1 LEKKSLLKLA
11 YQKLLLYRGLELYA
25 DRDYANA
32 LTMFK
37 KSIDGQI
44 EAAITARATF
54 WKAETEYVLD
64 DYKNALLS
72 FKQFQDCLALLLH
85 LNIKYQLQYR
95 LHLFQTQGIRSSG
108 YLLSKPN

>member
-1 LEKKSLLKLA
+1 
-11 YQKLLLYRGLELYA
+11 
-25 DRDYANA
+25 
-32 LTMFK
+32 MFK

-72 FKQFQDCLALLLH
+72 FKQFSGLSRASSAPEYK
-85 LNIKYQLQYR
+85 NINYNIAYTYFKLKEYDQAATY
-95 LHLFQTQGIRSSG
+95 FQNQIEIVKRRI
-108 YLLSKPN
+108 KFD

>member
-1 LEKKSLLKLA
+1 
-11 YQKLLLYRGLELYA
+11 
-25 DRDYANA
+25 
-32 LTMFK
+32 MFK

-72 FKQFQDCLALLLH
+72 FKQFSGLSRASSAPEYKTSITIC
-85 LNIKYQLQYR
+85 
-95 LHLFQTQGIRSSG
+95 LHLFQTEYDQAATYFQNQIEIVKEDKVRLTDS
-108 YLLSKPN
+108 YLRLGDCQFNIKILACNGGV

>member
-1 LEKKSLLKLA
+1 
-11 YQKLLLYRGLELYA
+11 
-25 DRDYANA
+25 
-32 LTMFK
+32 MFK

-64 DYKNALLS
+64 YKNALLS
-72 FKQFQDCLALLLH
+72 FKQFSGLSLLH
-85 LNIKYQLQYR
+85 LNIKHQLQYR

-108 YLLSKPN
+108 YLPNQIEIVKRIKFD

>member
-1 LEKKSLLKLA
+1 
-11 YQKLLLYRGLELYA
+11 
-25 DRDYANA
+25 
-32 LTMFK
+32 MFK

-72 FKQFQDCLALLLH
+72 FKQFSGLSRASSAPEYKISITISPTLISNSRNTIKRLLTFKTKLK
-85 LNIKYQLQYR
+85 L
-95 LHLFQTQGIRSSG
+95 
-108 YLLSKPN
+108 

>member
-1 LEKKSLLKLA
+1 
-11 YQKLLLYRGLELYA
+11 
-25 DRDYANA
+25 
-32 LTMFK
+32 MFK

-72 FKQFQDCLALLLH
+72 FKVFQDCLALLLH
-85 LNIKYQLQYR
+85 LNIKISITISPTLISNSRNDQAATY
-95 LHLFQTQGIRSSG
+95 FQNQIEIVKRI
-108 YLLSKPN
+108 KFD

>member
-1 LEKKSLLKLA
+1 
-11 YQKLLLYRGLELYA
+11 
-25 DRDYANA
+25 
-32 LTMFK
+32 MFK

-72 FKQFQDCLALLLH
+72 FKQFSGLSRASAPEYKISITISPTLISNSRNTIKRLLTFKTKLK
-85 LNIKYQLQYR
+85 L
-95 LHLFQTQGIRSSG
+95 
-108 YLLSKPN
+108 

>member
-1 LEKKSLLKLA
+1 
-11 YQKLLLYRGLELYA
+11 
-25 DRDYANA
+25 
-32 LTMFK
+32 MFK

-72 FKQFQDCLALLLH
+72 FKQFSGLSRALLH
-85 LNIKYQLQYR
+85 LNKKYQLQYR
-95 LHLFQTQGIRSSG
+95 LHLFQTQGIRSS
-108 YLLSKPN
+108 LLSKPN

>member
-1 LEKKSLLKLA
+1 
-11 YQKLLLYRGLELYA
+11 
-25 DRDYANA
+25 
-32 LTMFK
+32 MFK

-72 FKQFQDCLALLLH
+72 FSF
-85 LNIKYQLQYR
+85 
-95 LHLFQTQGIRSSG
+95 SG
-108 YLLSKPN
+108 LSRFFCT

>member
-1 LEKKSLLKLA
+1 LA
-11 YQKLLLYRGLELYA
+11 YQKLLFRGLELYA
-25 DRDYANA
+25 DRDYAEA

-44 EAAITARATF
+44 EAAIARATF

-72 FKQFQDCLALLLH
+72 FKQFSGLSRASSAPEYKTSITISPTLISNSRNTIKRLLTFKTKLK
-85 LNIKYQLQYR
+85 L
-95 LHLFQTQGIRSSG
+95 
-108 YLLSKPN
+108 